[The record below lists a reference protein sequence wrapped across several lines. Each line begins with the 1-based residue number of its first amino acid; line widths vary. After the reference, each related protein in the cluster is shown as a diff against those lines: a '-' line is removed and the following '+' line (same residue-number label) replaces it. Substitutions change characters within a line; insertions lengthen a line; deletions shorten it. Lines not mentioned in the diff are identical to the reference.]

1 MNIIIP
7 TAIQYDSTTNEEEE
21 NDEVKENV
29 ISFNADC
36 FIDYMQKKRTSL
48 RSEKKPVVKS
58 SGFEMTAGS
67 ATAKFHL
74 ALQTKRNIKKIH
86 SDRIS
91 LAGRKFMNIFCRQ
104 PSGEFFK

>member
-1 MNIIIP
+1 MNLIIP
-7 TAIQYDSTTNEEEE
+7 PAIHNESTTNEDEN

-36 FIDYMQKKRTSL
+36 FNDYMHKQRNSL

-58 SGFEMTAGS
+58 SGFETSTTAR
-67 ATAKFHL
+67 FHL
-74 ALQTKRNIKKIH
+74 ASQTKRNIKKIH

-91 LAGRKFMNIFCRQ
+91 LAGRKFMNIICR
-104 PSGEFFK
+104 